1 MMLKHSAFTLAA
13 TPRRRQLGVG
23 FFGLIFYAVVF
34 GGLGLI
40 GLKSFPI
47 YAEYLKINR
56 VVKKLASDGVKSAPE
71 AAAAFDRY
79 AAIEDISSIHGAD
92 LGFDNQAGKTV
103 VSFRY
108 SKKLPL
114 MAPVSLVFDFEGDGR

>member
-1 MMLKHSAFTLAA
+1 MMAKNNTHLHAVT
-13 TPRRRQLGVG
+13 TRRRQLGVS

-56 VVKKLASDGVKSAPE
+56 VVKKLASDGIKSAPE

-79 AAIEDISSIHGAD
+79 AAIEDINSIHGSD
-92 LGFDNQAGKTV
+92 LGFDNQAGKSV

-108 SKKLPL
+108 SKKLLL